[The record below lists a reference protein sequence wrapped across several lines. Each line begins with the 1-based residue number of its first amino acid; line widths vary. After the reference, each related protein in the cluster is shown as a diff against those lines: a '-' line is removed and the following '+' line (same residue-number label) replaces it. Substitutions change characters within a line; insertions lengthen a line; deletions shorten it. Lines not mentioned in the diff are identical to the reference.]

1 LSKIKDGFEYAMNWK
16 RAFIDLYRNLEWLN
30 SFAEL
35 NELAMLKIS
44 KKFIKNYFVDSDNLL
59 K

>member
-1 LSKIKDGFEYAMNWK
+1 MSKIKDGFEYAMNWK

-35 NELAMLKIS
+35 NEVAMYKIS
-44 KKFIKNYFVDSDNLL
+44 KKFIKNYFADSNN
-59 K
+59 